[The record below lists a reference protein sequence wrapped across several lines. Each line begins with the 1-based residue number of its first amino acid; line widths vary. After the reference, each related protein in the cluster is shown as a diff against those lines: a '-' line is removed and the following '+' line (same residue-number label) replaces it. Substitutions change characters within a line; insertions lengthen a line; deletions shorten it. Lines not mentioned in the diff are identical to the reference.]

1 MCLASK
7 DNLNAQC
14 VKMSAS
20 GAEGKMERYPM
31 ALADE
36 ALDVA
41 FQAGALKRCS
51 KQPHV
56 IVRMN
61 DRSAKRKAYKLV
73 ARMID
78 ACQSS
83 FPNPSALM
91 AAVKDVIEM
100 GDSRCE
106 SCANPCGS
114 GLSNFPNAPAQSNSL
129 SK

>member
-1 MCLASK
+1 
-7 DNLNAQC
+7 
-14 VKMSAS
+14 MSAS

-61 DRSAKRKAYKLV
+61 DRSAKRKANRTIIFLSSLPGTFPRLRPCRSQPFSAAPGKIHSLV
-73 ARMID
+73 
-78 ACQSS
+78 
-83 FPNPSALM
+83 
-91 AAVKDVIEM
+91 
-100 GDSRCE
+100 
-106 SCANPCGS
+106 
-114 GLSNFPNAPAQSNSL
+114 
-129 SK
+129 